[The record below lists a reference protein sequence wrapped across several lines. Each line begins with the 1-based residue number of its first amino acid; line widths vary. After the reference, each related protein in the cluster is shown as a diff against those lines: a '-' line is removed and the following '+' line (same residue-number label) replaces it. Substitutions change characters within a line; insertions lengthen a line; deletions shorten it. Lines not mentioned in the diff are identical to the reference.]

1 MIFHSQRAHLSAQ
14 GLFFLKRILLGFRPF
29 SYPPFLLTFPE
40 QMRNVSRPSD
50 TFLSQSKQMDDHYPV
65 IGLFMAHEQAT
76 ARVRERERRELV
88 SLYID
93 LSGGWFQPSLPL
105 GQRVR
110 PFVSQRRTRR
120 RPCLSNCMSTLEV

>member
-76 ARVRERERRELV
+76 ARVREREKRARFTLHRFERWLV
-88 SLYID
+88 ST
-93 LSGGWFQPSLPL
+93 LPPAGATCEAICFTEENEEEAL
-105 GQRVR
+105 
-110 PFVSQRRTRR
+110 F
-120 RPCLSNCMSTLEV
+120 E